1 MMSSTGFTAISGVN
15 TSAVTLS
22 RAQYAYAEKVESTGN
37 PEYLLAD
44 WLTAELAPESFDAAV
59 AIESSEHIPDK
70 REFFFRAVRVL
81 RPGGRLVV
89 CSWLAAERPACWQK
103 KWLLRPIC
111 NEGRLPHLVTSGELV
126 ALAKESGLAAASW
139 KDISAQVA
147 PTWSIVILRFLK
159 RLASDREYRS
169 FLFDPGRRN
178 RVFAATIVRIWLAY
192 RTGAMRYGIFEF
204 QKP

>member
-1 MMSSTGFTAISGVN
+1 M
-15 TSAVTLS
+15 TL
-22 RAQYAYAEKVESTGN
+22 V
-37 PEYLLAD
+37 
-44 WLTAELAPESFDAAV
+44 AA
-59 AIESSEHIPDK
+59 
-70 REFFFRAVRVL
+70 
-81 RPGGRLVV
+81 
-89 CSWLAAERPACWQK
+89 
-103 KWLLRPIC
+103 
-111 NEGRLPHLVTSGELV
+111 HLVTSGELV

-178 RVFAATIVRIWLAY
+178 RVFAATIGRIWLAY

-204 QKP
+204 KKP